1 MQSCSEKIHLKLFCE
16 FKQTKQKLIY
26 VYNVLNQTYLQQM
39 KDQGLITQTNTFVNA
54 GTGLLHYVR
63 KAGIDFRSSKLL
75 TTHRFVTLTLKCN
88 DKKKSV
94 NMYYVFVRFTCLF
107 NIIW

>member
-1 MQSCSEKIHLKLFCE
+1 MQSGSEKINLKLFCE

-39 KDQGLITQTNTFVNA
+39 KDQGLITQTNTFVNT
-54 GTGLLHYVR
+54 GTGLLHSVR

-75 TTHRFVTLTLKCN
+75 TTHRFVTLTMKCN

-94 NMYYVFVRFTCLF
+94 NMYDLHVYSTLYGS
-107 NIIW
+107 